1 MNIRNTL
8 INGIRRFLI
17 NNMPRVNKFGA
28 FDPSSVIVP
37 PVCIS
42 GRQNIYVE
50 NNCNIGADSVLYATN
65 ARIII
70 KQYFVAAKGLQI
82 ITGAHERRIGR
93 FAASITEKEKNY
105 SLSLDK
111 DVIINEDVWT
121 GMDVTVLPGVEIGRG
136 ATIAAC
142 SVVTKSVPPYSIWGG
157 VPARFIK
164 FYWTVDEIMEHEK
177 LLYKPEERFSR
188 ESLEQIFN
196 TYMNVNI

>member
-1 MNIRNTL
+1 MIRHLLLYRQYAYQDDKIFMSRITVISAQIPCFMQQMQGLLSNNIL
-8 INGIRRFLI
+8 L
-17 NNMPRVNKFGA
+17 
-28 FDPSSVIVP
+28 
-37 PVCIS
+37 
-42 GRQNIYVE
+42 Q
-50 NNCNIGADSVLYATN
+50 
-65 ARIII
+65 
-70 KQYFVAAKGLQI
+70 KGLQI